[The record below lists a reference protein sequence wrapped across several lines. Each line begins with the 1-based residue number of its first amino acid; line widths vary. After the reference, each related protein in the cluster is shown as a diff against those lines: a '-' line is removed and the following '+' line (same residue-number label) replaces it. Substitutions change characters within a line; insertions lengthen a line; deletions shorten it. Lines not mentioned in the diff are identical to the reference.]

1 MEKFKKIL
9 KDVGLFLK
17 KVGLFIWKYLKIC
30 WNYIKENAWIQ
41 PLAIVALIFGLVFSF
56 QGIVDWID
64 QIQETK
70 ETAKN
75 EKKNKYT
82 TLTMKEVEEKLSSSD
97 NDFILF
103 IGSHKCS
110 YCVSFTKVINKYIE
124 STGQKVYYVDLEN
137 TVSFDVDL
145 YIKWADRL
153 GKIDTRAEV
162 VEEDGGFNG
171 KSIGTPTVVVIR
183 DGEFADAK
191 SGTQGLSGGMEY
203 LNFVKFVEGEYIGK
217 YES

>member
-1 MEKFKKIL
+1 MKKFKKIL
-9 KDVGLFLK
+9 KDVGLFFK

-41 PLAIVALIFGLVFSF
+41 PIAIVALIFGLVFGF
-56 QGIVDWID
+56 QGIVDLVD
-64 QIQETK
+64 KVQENR

-82 TLTMKEVEEKLSSSD
+82 TLTMKEAEDKLSSSD
-97 NDFILF
+97 NDFVLF
-103 IGSHKCS
+103 IGSHDCS
-110 YCVSFTKVINKYIE
+110 HCLNFTKVINKYIE
-124 STGQKVYYVDLEN
+124 STGEKIYYVDLGN
-137 TVSFDVDL
+137 SVSFDADI
-145 YIKWADRL
+145 YMQWADRL

-162 VEEDGGFNG
+162 VEDDGGFDG
-171 KSIGTPTVVVIR
+171 KNISTPTVVVIR

-191 SGTQGLSGGMEY
+191 SGAQGLSGGMEY
-203 LNFVKFVEGEYIGK
+203 LNFVKFVEGGYIGK